1 MEQNINNL
9 IDNINDSLAWIK
21 KYKPSDYE
29 QKFFSL
35 IEERRKLGIIKT
47 ACKDN
52 PAIAAYGV
60 SQVGKSYLINTI
72 LQKDGKPFTLEANG
86 KQYNF
91 IEEMNPKTKNTEATG
106 VVTRFTSFRKNPERY
121 STEYPILMRCLS
133 ISDIILILC
142 DGYYNDISDFT
153 SLSENELEEKGNMI
167 LEKYSGNIANST
179 SPITAD
185 DS

>member
-60 SQVGKSYLINTI
+60 SQVGKSYL
-72 LQKDGKPFTLEANG
+72 TLIP
-86 KQYNF
+86 QHYNLTLF
-91 IEEMNPKTKNTEATG
+91 I
-106 VVTRFTSFRKNPERY
+106 S
-121 STEYPILMRCLS
+121 S
-133 ISDIILILC
+133 
-142 DGYYNDISDFT
+142 
-153 SLSENELEEKGNMI
+153 
-167 LEKYSGNIANST
+167 
-179 SPITAD
+179 
-185 DS
+185 